1 MEENMDK
8 LNWPTAFVI
17 GITFIS
23 GTIIA
28 SSSINARDV
37 AGAGGETL
45 FKQIVAV
52 LDNSHVFQ
60 TGAKGK
66 ARLCDVSSLEKFKCT
81 NWLN

>member
-1 MEENMDK
+1 MDK
-8 LNWPTAFVI
+8 LNWPMAFVI

-60 TGAKGK
+60 TGQKGK
-66 ARLCDVSSLEKFKCT
+66 HDFAMYPLLRNSNALIG
-81 NWLN
+81 